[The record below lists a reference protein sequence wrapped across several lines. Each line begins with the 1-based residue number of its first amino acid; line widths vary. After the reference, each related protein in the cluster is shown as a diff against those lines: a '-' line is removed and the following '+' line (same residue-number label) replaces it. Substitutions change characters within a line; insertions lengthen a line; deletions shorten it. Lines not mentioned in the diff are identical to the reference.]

1 MLISRYWSPAPKAI
15 EEKHKQ
21 LLPVCPKTALGRKK
35 RKAISKLFVL
45 HANAMNT
52 NSKQK
57 TNICLKKNR
66 TQNVS
71 LNDKR
76 KY

>member
-45 HANAMNT
+45 YANAINA

-57 TNICLKKNR
+57 TNICLKNNR